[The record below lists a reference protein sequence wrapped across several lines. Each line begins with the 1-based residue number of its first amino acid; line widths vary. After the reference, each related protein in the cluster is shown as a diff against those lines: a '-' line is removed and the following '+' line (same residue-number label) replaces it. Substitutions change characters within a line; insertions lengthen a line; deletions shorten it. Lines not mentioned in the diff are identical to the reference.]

1 MQHVTLCLCSLL
13 AATSQFSIPIGRKCN
28 WLAEKMLITCV
39 MRHARL
45 QKLQRLRREWPL
57 LCILILWLSYLLADN
72 WVICMLSLRCRLLQ
86 YAVFVGINGWHGN
99 NIFSIFSVSCYGIL
113 LFKLFRR
120 RNSSIARGKR
130 LTMYNKAIIG
140 FGFCDMQNYQCLG
153 KSYLTRLRLGW

>member
-1 MQHVTLCLCSLL
+1 
-13 AATSQFSIPIGRKCN
+13 
-28 WLAEKMLITCV
+28 
-39 MRHARL
+39 
-45 QKLQRLRREWPL
+45 
-57 LCILILWLSYLLADN
+57 
-72 WVICMLSLRCRLLQ
+72 MLSLRCRLLQ

-153 KSYLTRLRLGW
+153 KSYLTRLRRDFIYRELITLTSTLIISHITKTSSNKCLICYSLLIKLCGNTT